1 MGLLDVL
8 NGMQNGPRGERQPGS
23 GGMSPI
29 TMALLGLLAYKAV
42 KSSGILGGG
51 TPASDSAGHPASPPP
66 NTSATANEGGGLG
79 GLLGS
84 LFGGGSAGAAGHSGM
99 GGLGG
104 LLGGAAAGSVLSG
117 GLGSLLKDLQSG
129 GLDQAAQSWVGTGA
143 NQPVAPDKLQ
153 TALGPDTLDALAKQ
167 TGMRREDLLAALSQ
181 HLPGLVDHLTPN
193 GRLPTEEE
201 ASRLV

>member
-42 KSSGILGGG
+42 KSSGILGGA
-51 TPASDSAGHPASPPP
+51 TPAPDNAGHPTSSPP
-66 NTSATANEGGGLG
+66 NTAAAANEGGGLG

-84 LFGGGSAGAAGHSGM
+84 LFGGGSAAGGGQSGM

-117 GLGSLLKDLQSG
+117 GLGSLLKDLQKG
-129 GLDQAAQSWVGTGA
+129 GLDQAAQSWVGTGP
-143 NQPVAPDKLQ
+143 NKEVPPDKLQ
-153 TALGPDTLDALAKQ
+153 TALGPDTLDALAQQ
-167 TGMRREDLLAALSQ
+167 TGMRREDLLAVLSQ
-181 HLPGLVDHLTPN
+181 HLPGFVDHLTPN

>member
-29 TMALLGLLAYKAV
+29 TMALLGLLAYKAA
-42 KSSGILGGG
+42 KSSGIFGGG
-51 TPASDSAGHPASPPP
+51 TPAPDSTGHPGAPQP

-84 LFGGGSAGAAGHSGM
+84 LFGGGSAAGAGQGGM

-129 GLDQAAQSWVGTGA
+129 GLDQAAQSWVGTGP
-143 NQPVAPDKLQ
+143 NQEVAPDKLQ
-153 TALGPDTLDALAKQ
+153 TALGPDTLDALVQQ

-181 HLPGLVDHLTPN
+181 HLPNLVNHLTPD